1 MCGYSGAVNNFGEV
15 SLRLCRR
22 MQKGLTYV
30 TVVWGKLS
38 CAEKV
43 DANDTLPFKGVR
55 RAEKKVL
62 WTLFWAER
70 VHCFYCTTAGIPGG
84 DGFLEARV
92 YTARQAPHP
101 PPGLPLYAL
110 GYLCPWVLKGEE
122 VIFPAH
128 RGLLYERE
136 GTTD

>member
-62 WTLFWAER
+62 WTFFGPNGCIAFIAPR
-70 VHCFYCTTAGIPGG
+70 
-84 DGFLEARV
+84 RV
-92 YTARQAPHP
+92 YQ
-101 PPGLPLYAL
+101 
-110 GYLCPWVLKGEE
+110 
-122 VIFPAH
+122 
-128 RGLLYERE
+128 E
-136 GTTD
+136 GMGF